1 MERTGG
7 KAAEKPGDAIEWGI
21 LGGSIGPRARLLVN
35 ALTTRSMVV
44 SAPQGLPTGSL
55 TVLALIAANPGS
67 SQTALARKAGIAK
80 SGLVNLVDQLEARGL
95 AARDRSATDRRRNR
109 LTVTPAGKEMMHLLF
124 GVVDPEEAPVR
135 EALGPRDF
143 ATLLSLLDRALAAL
157 PARD

>member
-1 MERTGG
+1 MERTDG
-7 KAAEKPGDAIEWGI
+7 KAAEKPGGATEWGI